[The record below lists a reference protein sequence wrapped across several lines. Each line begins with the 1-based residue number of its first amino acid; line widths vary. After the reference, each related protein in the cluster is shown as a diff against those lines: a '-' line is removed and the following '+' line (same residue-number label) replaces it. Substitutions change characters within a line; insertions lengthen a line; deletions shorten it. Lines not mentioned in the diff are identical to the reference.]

1 MRENMLTRLKNWFAY
16 SQMLGNRQIIFSHL
30 RPYKT
35 QQAVAFLRVKPNFDA
50 TLPVSLA
57 SIQTGEKIQYC
68 LTC

>member
-35 QQAVAFLRVKPNFDA
+35 QQAVAFLRVKPHFDA

-57 SIQTGEKIQYC
+57 SIQTGEIQYC